1 MRIGFGWDLH
11 TLMAGRRLLFGGV
24 EVDVPFGESGH
35 SDGDVLVHALIDALL
50 GALALGDIGSHF
62 PPSDPRWKD
71 VNSMQLLEKTMAMVR
86 ERSYR
91 ILNLD
96 STIVLQRPKLSQYIP
111 EIQKNLAAAVGCA
124 ESQVSVK
131 AKTKEKV
138 DATGEGRAVEA
149 YAVVLLEALE
159 RGGR

>member
-24 EVDVPFGESGH
+24 EVDAPFGESGH